1 MQVCK
6 CGSLNC
12 SGFIGKRPKGSGLP
26 PSEDWLL
33 RAEQQLAMKLPN
45 LEALEALVDEAPET
59 NNCEALIE
67 LQQRVTLATNWI
79 RAYHRLFKGWF
90 KDDSDAE
97 DSSDEEEDGEEEEGQ
112 DEGEEEGMKV
122 EGEEEGKEGAS
133 EGASEGPGQ
142 GEGEGESR
150 GEEDGSE
157 AMDTESKATEA
168 TSTSTKKKVRPRDPT
183 EMRCLSTHG
192 PARHDGEARLVP
204 ILLDR

>member
-1 MQVCK
+1 
-6 CGSLNC
+6 LNC

-67 LQQRVTLATNWI
+67 LQQRVTVASNWI

-97 DSSDEEEDGEEEEGQ
+97 DSSDEEEDGEEEGEGQ
-112 DEGEEEGMKV
+112 DEGEGGMKV

-142 GEGEGESR
+142 GEGESR

-157 AMDTESKATEA
+157 AMDIESKATEA

-183 EMRCLSTHG
+183 QTLALPTHG
-192 PARHDGEARLVP
+192 PVM
-204 ILLDR
+204 